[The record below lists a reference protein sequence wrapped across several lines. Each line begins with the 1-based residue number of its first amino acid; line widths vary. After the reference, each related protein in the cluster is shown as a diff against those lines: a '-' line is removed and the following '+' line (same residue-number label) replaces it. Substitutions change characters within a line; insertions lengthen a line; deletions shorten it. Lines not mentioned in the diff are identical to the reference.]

1 MDICACERGLV
12 ILWQC
17 YWSGLLASKN
27 GRLRVTHTIKSNDK
41 SIKENEEF
49 KDKMKILTLIFRIHK
64 TSRKTYVKYKAENAI

>member
-1 MDICACERGLV
+1 MAG
-12 ILWQC
+12 
-17 YWSGLLASKN
+17 KN

-41 SIKENEEF
+41 SVKENEEF